1 MSKSSN
7 VYEHVQLLAEEFV
20 QTYFEK
26 RVDPLKFQV
35 IYQEK
40 IEQLSLKLSKTVQAK
55 ALFTYVET
63 SLEELKGKLK
73 NQQISSRDEELL
85 KVQIDILERT
95 YNQKAIEYV
104 KELVPFNTNI
114 AQHALF
120 SARSSNKVKDGEL
133 SLTANG
139 VKAVHIKSK
148 TGEILNTYDAQ
159 VMAAIQSLWFKKNH
173 SKISNTLKLKYI
185 DILNELSLTD
195 GAKNYQ
201 RIQNS
206 LIRLK
211 DIEVTLTQYQSHKG
225 AQYEEIAL
233 TRLID
238 QIVFRRKVGSED
250 HFDREFEIK
259 LPDWLVEANQN
270 GHFIDIS
277 LVLMNDLR
285 SYLAQGLYWLM
296 ASYVDPEFKIEL
308 ETLAAHFHFLEEDKN
323 LSLPAYKIVER
334 ISQACEELKQ
344 MGIIRNYEFTGKKRG
359 LKERYLVIE
368 KNTFFVNPKENKQ
381 LEMNIEIASP

>member
-7 VYEHVQLLAEEFV
+7 VYEHVHLLAEEFV
-20 QTYFEK
+20 QTYYDK

-40 IEQLSLKLSKTVQAK
+40 IEQLSLRLSRTVQAK

-63 SLEELKGKLK
+63 SIEELKGKLK
-73 NQQISSRDEELL
+73 SQELSSRDEELL
-85 KVQIDILERT
+85 KVEIDILERA
-95 YNQKAIEYV
+95 YNQKAFDYV

-114 AQHALF
+114 AQHAIF
-120 SARSSNKVKDGEL
+120 SARSSNKVKEGEL
-133 SLTANG
+133 SITANG

-159 VMAAIQSLWFKKNH
+159 VMAAIQSLWFKKNRG
-173 SKISNTLKLKYI
+173 KISNTLKLKYI

-238 QIVFRRKVGSED
+238 QIVFRRKVDSIV

-259 LPDWLVEANQN
+259 LPDWLVAANEN
-270 GHFIDIS
+270 GHFFDIS

-296 ASYVDPEFKIEL
+296 ASYTEPEFIIEL
-308 ETLAAHFHFLEEDKN
+308 ETLAAHFHFLEDDQS
-323 LSLPAYKIVER
+323 LSLPPFKIVER

-344 MGIIRNYEFTGKKRG
+344 MGIIRNYQFTGKKRG
-359 LKERYLVIE
+359 LKERNLLVV

-381 LEMNIEIASP
+381 LEINLD

>member
-7 VYEHVQLLAEEFV
+7 VYEHVHLLAEEFV

-40 IEQLSLKLSKTVQAK
+40 IEQLSLRLSRTVQAK

-73 NQQISSRDEELL
+73 SQELTSRDEELL
-85 KVQIDILERT
+85 KVEIDILERT
-95 YNQKAIEYV
+95 YNQKAFEYV

-114 AQHALF
+114 AQHAIF
-120 SARSSNKVKDGEL
+120 SARSSNKVKEDEL
-133 SLTANG
+133 SITANG

-159 VMAAIQSLWFKKNH
+159 IMAAIQSLWFKKNH
-173 SKISNTLKLKYI
+173 GKNTLKLKYT

-238 QIVFRRKVGSED
+238 QIVFRRKVDSED
-250 HFDREFEIK
+250 HFEREFEIK

-270 GHFIDIS
+270 GHFFDIS

-296 ASYVDPEFKIEL
+296 ASYVDPQFRIEL
-308 ETLAAHFHFLEEDKN
+308 ETLAAHFHFLEEDNN

-344 MGIIRNYEFTGKKRG
+344 MGIIRNYQFTGKKRG
-359 LKERYLVIE
+359 LKERYLVVV

-381 LEMNIEIASP
+381 LEIKLD